1 MTKKIHIHADDFGRS
16 ELISQNIL
24 KCIDKKNISS
34 VSVLVGFNEKYFEDI
49 INKKVNIK
57 LHINLTES
65 NKNFLINRNYT
76 FFELLFLQFNP
87 NFSQHKKKII
97 DQIETQIQYFKKK
110 FKINDIKI
118 DSHEH
123 IHIIPWINK
132 ILIDLKKKHKIT
144 EIRNPSEKFYF
155 VGLKYLIN
163 FTYLTNLLKLI
174 LIKFLNIFNDI
185 DKTNNFT
192 GINYTGIQNIETIK
206 KGINQYISSDKN
218 IEVLIHP
225 GYTNIKEKERFNKK
239 YFKYYSSSER
249 LREFEIA
256 SSENFVKNLLI

>member
-24 KCIDKKNISS
+24 KCINNRHISS
-34 VSVLVGFNEKYFEDI
+34 VSVLVGFDEKYFDDI
-49 INKKVNIK
+49 IKKKVNIK
-57 LHINLTES
+57 LHINLTETY
-65 NKNFLINRNYT
+65 KNFLINQSYT
-76 FFELLFLQFNP
+76 FFGLLFLQLNP
-87 NFSQHKKKII
+87 NFSKHKKIII
-97 DQIETQIQYFKKK
+97 DQIETQIQYFKSK
-110 FKINDIKI
+110 FKITKIKL

-132 ILIDLKKKHKIT
+132 ILIDLKKKHEII

-155 VGLKYLIN
+155 VGLKYFTN
-163 FTYLTNLLKLI
+163 FTYLTNLLKLT

-192 GINYTGIQNIETIK
+192 GLNYTGIQNIKTIK
-206 KGINQYISSDKN
+206 KGIEQYIGSDKS

-225 GYTNIKEKERFNKK
+225 GYTNLKEKEKFNKK
-239 YFKYYSSSER
+239 YFRYYSSSER
-249 LREFEIA
+249 LREFEIV
-256 SSENFVKNLLI
+256 SSENFVKDLLI